1 MKLTKTS
8 VANLT
13 YTGKPTLYFDDE
25 INGFAVRVG
34 STCKSYQ
41 LLYRN
46 KFHVQKVYTIAKTSQ
61 CSVQDARETAK
72 KLLAQVIMGE
82 DPQTEKLTNRTVEN
96 VNQLVQM
103 YLDYAVNH
111 LKPSTIDSYRIY
123 AARHVAPLI
132 GSMPVKEVRRRTIQ
146 QLYEDICN
154 GKTAVR
160 EKGKKLRGLARVTGG
175 RTTAS
180 RVVAFLGSVFRY
192 AILQEIV
199 DTTPVNLIKKAP
211 ERKRTFF
218 LDSEGYYLFGKM
230 LSESPLNPQAIKA
243 LRLLAMTGYRRNE
256 ILLLKWKYV
265 DFSRQL
271 IRFPDTKTGAQNRHI
286 GLPVVEL
293 LKQIKAEQ
301 PDAKPEDYVL
311 PGRGE
316 GTHFTDIRLVVVKM
330 KKEYPEF
337 AEFSP
342 HTLRHSFISMGVA
355 LHFPDVAIA
364 PLVGHSVRGMTNRYS
379 HTNSAFQIHAANIIS
394 TRICE
399 LMNGDASLIGK
410 ELVWEPN
417 AQGI

>member
-13 YTGKPTLYFDDE
+13 YTGKPVLYFDDE

-46 KFHVQKVYTIAKTSQ
+46 KFHVQKVYTIAKTNQ

-82 DPQTEKLTNRTVEN
+82 DPQTEKLTNRTAEN

-111 LKPSTIDSYRIY
+111 LKPNTIDNYRIY
-123 AARHVAPLI
+123 AVRHVAPLI
-132 GSMPVKEVRRRTIQ
+132 GSIPVKEVRRRTIQ
-146 QLYEDICN
+146 QLYDDIAS
-154 GKTAVR
+154 GKTAVT
-160 EKGKKLRGLARVTGG
+160 EKSPKKFGLARVTGG
-175 RTTAS
+175 KTTAN
-180 RVVAFLGSVFRY
+180 RVLAFLGSVFKY
-192 AILQEIV
+192 AVLEEIIENS
-199 DTTPVNLIKKAP
+199 PVNLIKKIP
-211 ERKRTFF
+211 DRKRTYF
-218 LDSEGYYLFGKM
+218 LDSEAFYLFGKA
-230 LSESPLNPQAIKA
+230 LNDCPLNTQAVYA
-243 LRLLAMTGYRRNE
+243 LRLLAMTGYRKNE
-256 ILLLKWKYV
+256 ILSLKWRYV

-293 LKQIKAEQ
+293 LKQIKAER
-301 PDAKPEDYVL
+301 PDVKPDDYVL
-311 PGRGE
+311 PGQDE
-316 GTHFTDIRLVVVKM
+316 GTHFTNIWKVIVKL

-364 PLVGHSVRGMTNRYS
+364 PLVGHSIGGMTNRYS

>member
-1 MKLTKTS
+1 MKLTKMS
-8 VANLT
+8 IANLA
-13 YTGKPTLYFDDE
+13 YSGKPAVFFDDE
-25 INGFAVRVG
+25 VNGFAVRVG

-41 LLYRN
+41 VIYRN
-46 KFHVQKVYTIAKTSQ
+46 KYHVQKVYTIAKTSQ
-61 CSVQDARETAK
+61 CSVQEARDKAK
-72 KLLAQVIMGE
+72 NILAKVIMGE
-82 DPQTEKLTNRTVEN
+82 DPQTEKLCNRNVEN

-111 LKPSTIDSYRIY
+111 LKPSTLDSYRIY
-123 AARHVAPLI
+123 AVRHVAPLI
-132 GSMPVKEVRRRTIQ
+132 GNMPVKEVRRRTIQ

-154 GKTAVR
+154 GKTAIK

-192 AILQEIV
+192 AIIQEFI

-256 ILLLKWKYV
+256 ILLLKWKYI
-265 DFSRQL
+265 DFTRQL

-286 GLPVVEL
+286 GLPVIEL
-293 LKQIKAEQ
+293 LKQIKAEHPEAT
-301 PDAKPEDYVL
+301 PDDYIL
-311 PGRGE
+311 PGRGA

-330 KKEYPEF
+330 KKEFPEF
-337 AEFSP
+337 NEFSP

-364 PLVGHSVRGMTNRYS
+364 PLIGHAVRGMTNRYS

-394 TRICE
+394 TRIE
-399 LMNGDASLIGK
+399 KLMSGDASLIGK
-410 ELVWEPN
+410 ELIWNPN
-417 AQGI
+417 VLSV

>member
-13 YTGKPTLYFDDE
+13 YTGKPMLYFDDE

-72 KLLAQVIMGE
+72 KLLAQVIIGE

-111 LKPSTIDSYRIY
+111 LKPSTIESYRIY
-123 AARHVAPLI
+123 AARHVVPLI

-211 ERKRTFF
+211 GRKRTFF

-301 PDAKPEDYVL
+301 PDAKPDDYVL
-311 PGRGE
+311 PGRSN

-337 AEFSP
+337 AELSP
-342 HTLRHSFISMGVA
+342 HTLHHSFISMGVA

-417 AQGI
+417 VQGI